1 MNIIFL
7 TSDAYHHNYLI
18 NKLHKNHPIKKV
30 FYQTSHLERTSTKNR
45 IKKLFNPKT
54 TRFAVRRAISTTL
67 FLNDISAQKP
77 YERNTFFGESK
88 PGLNDKIPSE
98 KVFNFNDPVIVEK
111 VKAEEPDLIIV
122 FGTDILKGEIL
133 EIAKLNILNIHR
145 DILPKYR
152 GGGLPY
158 WVFYNK
164 DFDNL
169 GVTVHIC
176 AKKLD
181 GGHIVGQKK
190 YKLTKDDKIFTLR
203 HKTTDLAAEILE
215 DVIEKYKANTVEFT
229 KQKKTKLWTQKRLT
243 IGKEIKARLNF
254 RKYIKSLKEEEV

>member
-1 MNIIFL
+1 MNIVFL
-7 TSDAYHHNYLI
+7 TSEAYHHNYLI
-18 NKLHKNHPIKKV
+18 NSLHQTHPIRKV
-30 FYQTSHLERTSTKNR
+30 FYQTSHLERISTKNR
-45 IKKLFNPKT
+45 IKKLLNPKT

-67 FLNDISAQKP
+67 FLKDIKAQKP
-77 YERNTFFGESK
+77 YEKNAFFGEEN
-88 PGLNDKIPSE
+88 PGLNSEIQSE
-98 KVFNFNDPVIVEK
+98 KVYSFNDPEVVKK
-111 VKAEEPDLIIV
+111 VRAEEPDLIIV
-122 FGTDILKGEIL
+122 FGTDILKGDIL

-158 WVFYNK
+158 WVFYK
-164 DFDNL
+164 SDFENL

-190 YKLTKDDKIFTLR
+190 YKLSKNDRIFTLR
-203 HKTTDLAAEILE
+203 HKTTDLAVDILK
-215 DVIEKYKANTVEFT
+215 DVIEKYKTDTVEFT

-243 IGKEIKARLNF
+243 IGKEIKARKNF
-254 RKYIKSLKEEEV
+254 RKYIKSLSE